1 MVSDHPSRSIRRNL
15 GRRSALEWK
24 KAYVMQKTVERPKQI
39 EIGNQVLNRMTA
51 FVGVIQLIAYRFALG
66 LEYATFGLVD
76 RANKYCEALE
86 ATFKLA
92 TKPCPFYHPFL
103 FEQIKT
109 LSGRLSAA
117 PLAEKGSSWITRK
130 MPRLTLDNVWQTL
143 EGRVHKFVA
152 GDDDDGSNPVASKS
166 IGPSS
171 QNSKVLGPFSH
182 YSSISPE
189 SVSGTVS
196 RVQSSNDLGQIS
208 TQTTTSG
215 LAGPF
220 HHNATLQRPSSGA
233 GYSPSY
239 YSKDPRRAS
248 PSNQYEG
255 STLSPVDYASFRG
268 QTSSVPPLHSY
279 EHAAPAG
286 SPSSVPSP
294 GETVTADNITTTSG
308 GWWESSN
315 SYGTPANNTSQP
327 VFESIA
333 DTPIADDGSGFID
346 PMASFGGPSF
356 VSPGAPMRESPHP
369 IAPSPSS
376 RTQYDED
383 EEDLGF
389 GNSSSRKQDKRGS
402 GSMDRNS
409 GATDSPSSHNNTEK
423 NEPTSSET
431 ESGNK
436 RRWFKRDSG
445 GQAAPGSGPVK
456 ANLGEDFSLV
466 YDPETKRWVN
476 KKAGASQSPSRGG
489 APPPPPTRAQTAS
502 PTSSMRSTLQP
513 PRKSSIQSPGSAH
526 RAISGVPPPPATS
539 RSNNTTTAMH
549 DNHGSGA
556 GVDRSPA
563 SPAPS
568 DLSPN
573 SAAPLPSALPPS
585 KTQTPPPPAS
595 SNAEENIDVQS
606 NMGYSPSYYS
616 KDPRRA
622 SPSNQYEGS
631 TLSPVDYASFRG
643 QTSSVPP
650 LHSYEHAAPAGSPSS
665 VPSPGETVTADNITT
680 TSGGWWES
688 ANSYG
693 TPANSTSQPVFESI
707 TDTPIA
713 DDGSGFIDPM
723 ASFGGPSF
731 VSPGAPMRE
740 TPHPIAPSPSS
751 RTEYDE
757 DEEDLGFGNGS
768 SRKRDKRGNGSMDSN
783 SGHTDSPSS
792 HNNTEKNEPKSSET
806 ESGNKYGLSVTL
818 ADKRPQGAGQ

>member
-1 MVSDHPSRSIRRNL
+1 MSASHSGFSMCITH
-15 GRRSALEWK
+15 ALE
-24 KAYVMQKTVERPKQI
+24 AVLLTEVLEFALSLSPVPKNLDQF
-39 EIGNQVLNRMTA
+39 IGIPHLQ
-51 FVGVIQLIAYRFALG
+51 AYRFALG

-76 RANKYCEALE
+76 RANKSVLFAIFPLNRLFTASAYPPIYFFYPLYRYCEALE

-436 RRWFKRDSG
+436 TVKNTSSTSWLGRWFKRDSG

-476 KKAGASQSPSRGG
+476 KKVSATFPRAGASQSPSRGG

-595 SNAEENIDVQS
+595 SNAGKKPNAKKNI
-606 NMGYSPSYYS
+606 
-616 KDPRRA
+616 R
-622 SPSNQYEGS
+622 
-631 TLSPVDYASFRG
+631 
-643 QTSSVPP
+643 
-650 LHSYEHAAPAGSPSS
+650 
-665 VPSPGETVTADNITT
+665 
-680 TSGGWWES
+680 
-688 ANSYG
+688 
-693 TPANSTSQPVFESI
+693 
-707 TDTPIA
+707 
-713 DDGSGFIDPM
+713 
-723 ASFGGPSF
+723 
-731 VSPGAPMRE
+731 
-740 TPHPIAPSPSS
+740 S
-751 RTEYDE
+751 RYVEI
-757 DEEDLGFGNGS
+757 
-768 SRKRDKRGNGSMDSN
+768 R
-783 SGHTDSPSS
+783 
-792 HNNTEKNEPKSSET
+792 
-806 ESGNKYGLSVTL
+806 
-818 ADKRPQGAGQ
+818 

>member
-1 MVSDHPSRSIRRNL
+1 MLTEVLEFALSLSPVPKNL
-15 GRRSALEWK
+15 D
-24 KAYVMQKTVERPKQI
+24 QF
-39 EIGNQVLNRMTA
+39 IGIPHLQ
-51 FVGVIQLIAYRFALG
+51 AYRLALG

-76 RANKYCEALE
+76 RASKYCEALA
-86 ATFKLA
+86 ATLKLA

-103 FEQIKT
+103 LEQIKT

-130 MPRLTLDNVWQTL
+130 MPRPTLDNVWQTL

-152 GDDDDGSNPVASKS
+152 GDDDDGSNPAASQS
-166 IGPSS
+166 IGLSS

-208 TQTTTSG
+208 TQTTTGG

-239 YSKDPRRAS
+239 YSRDPRRAS

-255 STLSPVDYASFRG
+255 STLSPVDHAPFRG

-286 SPSSVPSP
+286 SPSSVSSPS
-294 GETVTADNITTTSG
+294 GTVTADNITTTSG

-356 VSPGAPMRESPHP
+356 VSPGAPMSESPHP

-389 GNSSSRKQDKRGS
+389 GNSSSRKRDKRGS
-402 GSMDRNS
+402 GPMDSNS
-409 GATDSPSSHNNTEK
+409 SPPDSPSPHNNTEK
-423 NEPTSSET
+423 NERKSSET

-436 RRWFKRDSG
+436 SVKNTSSTSWLGRWFKRDSG

-476 KKAGASQSPSRGG
+476 KKAGASQSPSSGG

-513 PRKSSIQSPGSAH
+513 PTKSSTQSPGSAH
-526 RAISGVPPPPATS
+526 RSISGAPPPSAMS
-539 RSNNTTTAMH
+539 RNNNTTTAMH
-549 DNHGSGA
+549 NNNGSGA

-573 SAAPLPSALPPS
+573 SAPPLPPALPPS
-585 KTQTPPPPAS
+585 QSQTPPPPSS
-595 SNAEENIDVQS
+595 SNPGKKPNAKKNI
-606 NMGYSPSYYS
+606 
-616 KDPRRA
+616 R
-622 SPSNQYEGS
+622 
-631 TLSPVDYASFRG
+631 
-643 QTSSVPP
+643 
-650 LHSYEHAAPAGSPSS
+650 
-665 VPSPGETVTADNITT
+665 
-680 TSGGWWES
+680 
-688 ANSYG
+688 
-693 TPANSTSQPVFESI
+693 
-707 TDTPIA
+707 
-713 DDGSGFIDPM
+713 
-723 ASFGGPSF
+723 
-731 VSPGAPMRE
+731 
-740 TPHPIAPSPSS
+740 S
-751 RTEYDE
+751 RYVEI
-757 DEEDLGFGNGS
+757 
-768 SRKRDKRGNGSMDSN
+768 R
-783 SGHTDSPSS
+783 
-792 HNNTEKNEPKSSET
+792 
-806 ESGNKYGLSVTL
+806 
-818 ADKRPQGAGQ
+818 